1 MSYLKLAWSNV
12 WSFTS
17 IWWYLHIKPKKLKT
31 DVQLHIHVPTTH
43 EQPKFIL
50 LHYHRNNCRAHLQG
64 NNHWVGVTLY
74 MLGVGVRPCHLLQL
88 GNLFVQT
95 LYVLVNNVGQL
106 LNLHWLIIKQG
117 LLFGHLKIN
126 IKVHGSHCS
135 CEK

>member
-1 MSYLKLAWSNV
+1 MSYLKLAWLKCVVLQQHLVISQYK
-12 WSFTS
+12 TQK
-17 IWWYLHIKPKKLKT
+17 IKI
-31 DVQLHIHVPTTH
+31 DVQLHVHVPTTQK
-43 EQPKFIL
+43 QPKFIIP
-50 LHYHRNNCRAHLQG
+50 HYRNNCTAHLQG
-64 NNHWVGVTLY
+64 DNHWVGVTLY
-74 MLGVGVRPCHLLQL
+74 MLGVGMRPGHLLQL